1 MMRKARVLQKLSLLE
16 EFQMIRVDFCS
27 KSLYLTPYEPHPA
40 SVMYPICF
48 SVLNISKGQVLLCRV
63 EDKH

>member
-1 MMRKARVLQKLSLLE
+1 MMRKALVLQRLSLLE

-27 KSLYLTPYEPHPA
+27 KNPYLTPYEPRPA
-40 SVMYPICF
+40 FAMNPTCF
-48 SVLNISKGQVLLCRV
+48 SLLNISMGQVLLCWA